1 MNIEVTFRHDS
12 LPQALREYAGKQFK
26 KLERFGEEFEKG
38 EIVFIQEA
46 GEIVCEAI
54 LHRRK
59 GEPLVA
65 HHRAAE
71 GRSVVDVVVGKIERQ
86 FLKAKEKLSAKTR
99 RPRAAE

>member
-1 MNIEVTFRHDS
+1 MNIEVTFRTDS
-12 LPQALREYAGKQFK
+12 LPQALREYAGTQLG

-38 EIVFIQEA
+38 EFVFTHEA
-46 GEIVCEAI
+46 GEIACEAI

-65 HHRAAE
+65 HDRAPE
-71 GRSVVDVVVGKIERQ
+71 GRSVVDSVVTKIERQ
-86 FLKAKEKLSAKTR
+86 FLKAKEKHSAKSR